1 VPRPAGMRI
10 LPLRRAQT
18 GLRPEVRLSEINIA
32 GAPSV
37 VDLAFRSASNTDLTH
52 GTHHHHG
59 PIEKM
64 IDPPPRQAGDGRDG
78 VDRFASVAR
87 SRPASPSTAV
97 RIPTGVKF
105 DLLCSMKIY
114 GKTRL
119 Y

>member
-1 VPRPAGMRI
+1 MRS
-10 LPLRRAQT
+10 LPIRRAQT
-18 GLRPEVRLSEINIA
+18 GPGPEARLPAINIA
-32 GAPSV
+32 GDPSV
-37 VDLAFRSASNTDLTH
+37 FDLPFRSASNADLIH

-59 PIEKM
+59 PIKKM

-78 VDRFASVAR
+78 VDRFASVVR
-87 SRPASPSTAV
+87 LRPAPPSTAV
-97 RIPTGVKF
+97 RMPTGVKS

>member
-1 VPRPAGMRI
+1 MRL
-10 LPLRRAQT
+10 LPIRRAQT
-18 GLRPEVRLSEINIA
+18 GPGPEARLPAINIA

-37 VDLAFRSASNTDLTH
+37 VDLPFWSASNADLTH
-52 GTHHHHG
+52 GTHHHYG

-64 IDPPPRQAGDGRDG
+64 IDPPPRQAGDGRNG
-78 VDRFASVAR
+78 GDRPACLVRA
-87 SRPASPSTAV
+87 RPASLSTTV
-97 RIPTGVKF
+97 RIPTGVKS

>member
-1 VPRPAGMRI
+1 MQA
-10 LPLRRAQT
+10 
-18 GLRPEVRLSEINIA
+18 INIA

-37 VDLAFRSASNTDLTH
+37 VDLPFWSASNADLTH
-52 GTHHHHG
+52 GTHHHYG

-78 VDRFASVAR
+78 VDRFASVVR
-87 SRPASPSTAV
+87 LRPAPSSTAV
-97 RIPTGVKF
+97 RIPTGVKS
-105 DLLCSMKIY
+105 DLLRSMKIQ